1 MVGSLKKRTID
12 VSCGQNRYAR
22 LPLVSPSLGNLCF
35 ATALTC
41 GRRGRRG
48 GMGNVNL
55 PQFLKLPQLRLLF
68 YP

>member
-48 GMGNVNL
+48 GGGDG
-55 PQFLKLPQLRLLF
+55 
-68 YP
+68 